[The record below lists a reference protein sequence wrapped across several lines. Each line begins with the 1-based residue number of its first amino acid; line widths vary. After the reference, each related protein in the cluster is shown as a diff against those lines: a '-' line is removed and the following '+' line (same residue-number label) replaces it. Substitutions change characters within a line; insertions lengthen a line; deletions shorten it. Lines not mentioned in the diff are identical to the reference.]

1 MDIGINIAKGV
12 RVRVGDTIEDLKLS
26 LDKNKV
32 AYEIP
37 YQGEVQGGKVD
48 MIMFLEHCGVELKI
62 VDSKLTLIKTNN
74 GEFNLIMQIS
84 AGMNPVD
91 ALKTIKGNLAEAFSI
106 KPSDIRIDR
115 FDGKTLNSAL
125 SIPMNNRDKVKLE
138 LVMGIHQQV
147 FLHSIEL
154 TS

>member
-48 MIMFLEHCGVELKI
+48 MIMFLEHCGVE
-62 VDSKLTLIKTNN
+62 LIKTNN

>member
-1 MDIGINIAKGV
+1 MDIGINIANGV
-12 RVRVGDTIEDLKLS
+12 RVRVGDTIDELKSS

-32 AYEIP
+32 KYDIP
-37 YQGEVQGGKVD
+37 YQGRGKNGKID

-62 VDSKLTLIKTNN
+62 ANGVLTFIKTNN
-74 GEFNLIMQIS
+74 GEYNLIMQIDS
-84 AGMNPVD
+84 GMSPVD
-91 ALKTIKGNLAEAFSI
+91 ALITIRKNLAESFSI
-106 KPSDIRIDR
+106 KPNDIRIDR

-125 SIPMNNRDKVKLE
+125 SIPYENNDKVKLE

-154 TS
+154 TA

>member
-1 MDIGINIAKGV
+1 MDIGINIANGV
-12 RVRVGDTIEDLKLS
+12 RVRVGDTIDELKMS

-32 AYEIP
+32 NYEIP
-37 YQGEVQGGKVD
+37 YQGLGKNGKVD

-62 VDSKLTLIKTNN
+62 TNGALTFIKTNN
-74 GEFNLIMQIS
+74 GEYNLIMQIAS
-84 AGMNPVD
+84 GMSPVD
-91 ALKTIKGNLAEAFSI
+91 ALMTIRSNLADSFSI

-125 SIPMNNRDKVKLE
+125 SIPLNNKDKVKLE
-138 LVMGIHQQV
+138 LVMGVNQQV

-154 TS
+154 TA